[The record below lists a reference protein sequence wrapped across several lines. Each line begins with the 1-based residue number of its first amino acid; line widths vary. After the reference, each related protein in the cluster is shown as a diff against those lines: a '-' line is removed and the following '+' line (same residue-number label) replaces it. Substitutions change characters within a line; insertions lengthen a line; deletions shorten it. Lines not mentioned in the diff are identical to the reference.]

1 MNKLRNVSYEL
12 TVDILVLWGLYGY
25 LWISQRLWLYSVII
39 SIPFFVYIALL
50 KRTLFDSRLYIAFSR
65 AVIATF
71 TVGCSII
78 ALFCTC
84 LQLLNYSMNLV
95 ELLKRVWF
103 WASFVILVLLMQL
116 WMRKKEVDKVS
127 AIVINVCYG
136 YLLLTPYL
144 SVILGNQELTIAGAA
159 FLVFIFRFAIEKM
172 LPNIKQ
178 VIDIQ
183 NGIQDTHY
191 ELNSCGKRIL
201 TMVTVIC
208 SNISFAYVASP
219 FLNSSKD
226 EQLVL
231 TMMICGI
238 LTCVELGAYLLC
250 IKIFKQHPSVLDKL
264 VKKIDDGDVISNDQD
279 KK

>member
-1 MNKLRNVSYEL
+1 M
-12 TVDILVLWGLYGY
+12 
-25 LWISQRLWLYSVII
+25 WLYSVII

-71 TVGCSII
+71 TVGCSLLT
-78 ALFCTC
+78 ALFCIC
-84 LQLLNYSMNLV
+84 PQLLNNNTSLI

-103 WASFVILVLLMQL
+103 WAPFVILVLLMQL

-127 AIVINVCYG
+127 SIVINASYG

-144 SVILGNQELTIAGAA
+144 SVILGNQELTIAVAT
-159 FLVFIFRFAIEKM
+159 FSVFILSFGAEKM

-201 TMVTVIC
+201 TMSTVMC
-208 SNISFAYVASP
+208 SNISFAYVVSP
-219 FLNSSKD
+219 FLDSSKD
-226 EQLVL
+226 EQLIL
-231 TMMICGI
+231 TMMVCGL

-264 VKKIDDGDVISNDQD
+264 VKKTDDSDVISNDQD

>member
-25 LWISQRLWLYSVII
+25 LLMSQHLWVYSLII
-39 SIPFFVYIALL
+39 SIPFVMYIVLL
-50 KRTLFDSRLYIAFSR
+50 TCTSFDSRLYIAFSR
-65 AVIATF
+65 AVIAIF
-71 TVGCSII
+71 TVGCSLLT
-78 ALFCTC
+78 ALFCIC
-84 LQLLNYSMNLV
+84 PQLLNNTSLI

-103 WASFVILVLLMQL
+103 WAPFVILVLLMQL

-127 AIVINVCYG
+127 SIVINASYG

-144 SVILGNQELTIAGAA
+144 SVILGNQELTIAVAT
-159 FLVFIFRFAIEKM
+159 FSVFILSFGVEKM

-201 TMVTVIC
+201 TISTVMC
-208 SNISFAYVASP
+208 SNISFAYVVSP
-219 FLNSSKD
+219 FLDSSKD
-226 EQLVL
+226 GQLIL
-231 TMMICGI
+231 TMMICVI
-238 LTCVELGAYLLC
+238 LAFVEFGAYFLC
-250 IKIFKQHPSVLDKL
+250 IAIFKRYPSVLDKL